1 MEQSVRILHVDDDP
15 EFAELT
21 RTVLERDSD
30 RFAVETATDAGEGLD
45 RLAAADYDCVL
56 SDYEMPGMDGIEFL
70 EAVRREHPDL
80 PFVLFTGKGSEA
92 VASSAISAGATDYI
106 RKRSGTEG
114 FELLA
119 NRIRNAVDQSRNR
132 QRRATLERVRG
143 IVRDVNRAS
152 IRASSREEIER
163 RLCERL
169 ADAESYRLVVVWEV
183 DSETKRLE
191 ARSRAGRGEGFL
203 DGFGLCV
210 AGESPGRQA
219 PEGRAFH
226 DRTVAV
232 AGDLRTDPAYEPWR
246 ERAIEHGLRS
256 LAVAPLEHEGELYG
270 LLAVFADRPDAF
282 GDDGRELLVEL
293 REDVAYAMHAR
304 DVKRKL
310 EIALETTDAGMWEWD
325 LDRDVVERHPT
336 LERLLGLD
344 SGALG
349 TNFYSFS
356 DRIPSEHRERVRRR
370 YEEASRTGGT
380 FSIEF
385 PIRRGDGSTMW
396 IREQGTV
403 LTDRDGE
410 PTRIVGTSTDVTE
423 ERERERELQRERNR
437 FESLFETLPEP
448 VVLVSGERAIDS
460 TIERVNPAFEEVFGH
475 EEEEIAGKSLN
486 DVVVPEERRE
496 EAERIDRRSVEDGL
510 PPTEVRRETADG
522 ELRDFLLLVTK
533 FSVFGDDGVSDGF
546 AIYADITEH
555 KARERRFE
563 EFASTVSHDLRNPL
577 NVVDGRLELAREECD
592 SDHLEDAAR
601 AVERMRTLIEDL
613 LALARQG
620 ETAIEEGVV
629 DLAAV
634 ADDCWR
640 TVETND
646 ATLVAAT
653 DRTVRADESRLRQ
666 LLENLL
672 RNAVEHGGDGV
683 TITLGD
689 LDGGFYVE
697 DDGSG
702 IPAEDRER
710 VFDSG
715 YSTTRDGTGFG
726 LAIAS
731 EIADA
736 HGWEIT
742 VTDGET
748 GGARFEIR
756 GVELP
761 PDRPAG

>member
-1 MEQSVRILHVDDDP
+1 
-15 EFAELT
+15 
-21 RTVLERDSD
+21 
-30 RFAVETATDAGEGLD
+30 
-45 RLAAADYDCVL
+45 
-56 SDYEMPGMDGIEFL
+56 
-70 EAVRREHPDL
+70 
-80 PFVLFTGKGSEA
+80 
-92 VASSAISAGATDYI
+92 
-106 RKRSGTEG
+106 
-114 FELLA
+114 
-119 NRIRNAVDQSRNR
+119 
-132 QRRATLERVRG
+132 
-143 IVRDVNRAS
+143 
-152 IRASSREEIER
+152 
-163 RLCERL
+163 
-169 ADAESYRLVVVWEV
+169 
-183 DSETKRLE
+183 
-191 ARSRAGRGEGFL
+191 
-203 DGFGLCV
+203 
-210 AGESPGRQA
+210 
-219 PEGRAFH
+219 
-226 DRTVAV
+226 
-232 AGDLRTDPAYEPWR
+232 
-246 ERAIEHGLRS
+246 
-256 LAVAPLEHEGELYG
+256 
-270 LLAVFADRPDAF
+270 
-282 GDDGRELLVEL
+282 
-293 REDVAYAMHAR
+293 
-304 DVKRKL
+304 
-310 EIALETTDAGMWEWD
+310 
-325 LDRDVVERHPT
+325 
-336 LERLLGLD
+336 
-344 SGALG
+344 
-349 TNFYSFS
+349 
-356 DRIPSEHRERVRRR
+356 
-370 YEEASRTGGT
+370 
-380 FSIEF
+380 
-385 PIRRGDGSTMW
+385 MW
-396 IREQGTV
+396 IKEQGTV

-475 EEEEIAGKSLN
+475 EEEQIAGKDLN
-486 DVVVPEERRE
+486 DVVVPEDRRE
-496 EAERIDRRSVEDGL
+496 EAERIDRRSVGDGL

-522 ELRDFLLLVTK
+522 ELRDFLLMVTN
-533 FSVFGDDGVSDGF
+533 FSVFGDDGVSDAF

-555 KARERRFE
+555 KERERRFE

-666 LLENLL
+666 FLENLL